1 MADKQKPLEVF
12 RKTTPGPTGQPDIS
26 DLDAGNIK
34 STGVGIREGE
44 LQALDLLGAELGEY
58 LGADPVARN
67 AIMRIAIRRF
77 LEDYRAGRLTLA
89 DLAERFTTPAKP
101 QPKLKL

>member
-1 MADKQKPLEVF
+1 MADKQKLEVF
-12 RKTTPGPTGQPDIS
+12 RKTTPGPTGQPDLS

-44 LQALDLLGAELGEY
+44 VKALDQVGAELGEY

-89 DLAERFTTPAKP
+89 DLAERFTIPDKP
-101 QPKLKL
+101 KPRLKQ